1 MDFEEAER
9 SEPTQALELGPED
22 IREDGIIQLRY
33 VKFQNVNSVTVSA
46 PFPGGALLPA
56 AFGLLFCQSWDEMIE
71 KWLCLSFQ
79 DLLST
84 NCPNCVISPKLF

>member
-22 IREDGIIQLRY
+22 IKEDGIIQLRY

-46 PFPGGALLPA
+46 SSLGIARAPA
-56 AFGLLFCQSWDEMIE
+56 AFYLLFCQSRA
-71 KWLCLSFQ
+71 
-79 DLLST
+79 
-84 NCPNCVISPKLF
+84 